1 MTSQST
7 HSHSEDIEG
16 AIASLVS
23 AEVYVEKWVTFEKEL
38 AVMVVRGL
46 DGKVVS
52 YPTVETIQK
61 VSPLMTSFV
70 LFE

>member
-1 MTSQST
+1 M
-7 HSHSEDIEG
+7 
-16 AIASLVS
+16 
-23 AEVYVEKWVTFEKEL
+23 EKWVTFEKEL

-61 VSPLMTSFV
+61 VFPPS
-70 LFE
+70 